1 MSVITNVI
9 DKVKQLIGRLEAFM
23 VVRFLHG
30 LSFGTTSTAASTV
43 VAALVLFLVS
53 WAGPRL
59 KKDPVEEEWKAIPD
73 YLGTRAEAAEGRAR
87 A

>member
-1 MSVITNVI
+1 MKRRRRGGCCSCC
-9 DKVKQLIGRLEAFM
+9 L
-23 VVRFLHG
+23 FLV
-30 LSFGTTSTAASTV
+30 LAPV